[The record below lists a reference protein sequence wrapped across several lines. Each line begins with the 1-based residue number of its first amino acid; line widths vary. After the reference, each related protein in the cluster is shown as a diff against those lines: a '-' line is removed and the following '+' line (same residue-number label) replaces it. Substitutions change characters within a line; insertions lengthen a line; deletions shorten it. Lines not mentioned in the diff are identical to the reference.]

1 MKGLIYLMNEEI
13 VKRLKNTKVL
23 KSYTYNSF
31 KITVRQEQ
39 LSEQD
44 RKIADSYMRKQFL
57 EYT

>member
-1 MKGLIYLMNEEI
+1 MKGLIYLMNEDI